1 MTLLTINLK
10 AMKMNVNQIAK
21 VAAKILLVISIISS
35 SCISQ
40 NKVKLMQ
47 ERTAKIPTMDFA
59 NSKTTTYR
67 LQPGDYL
74 YIEVYSVDPKTSKFF
89 QTDFPDLMNPT
100 YLYLKSY
107 SIDEF
112 GFINFSFIDK
122 MYVKG
127 LTVIEV
133 KDLLQKT
140 MNDYFKESTVVVK
153 LVNFEVSVIGEVN
166 NPGSFTI
173 YRDQLNIFQAVGLA
187 GGFKDFGN
195 PKKVKLVRQTP
206 TGSNM
211 VLLDLSDNKI
221 LESQYF
227 YLQPNDVLY
236 VEPLNEKSVAYT
248 RFPYE
253 LLLVIISTATIV
265 YSVFVK

>member
-1 MTLLTINLK
+1 MSVNRIIRIN
-10 AMKMNVNQIAK
+10 AR
-21 VAAKILLVISIISS
+21 ILLIIGIVFS

-40 NKVKLMQ
+40 NKVKLIQ
-47 ERTAKIPTMDFA
+47 ERTTKTPTTDFP
-59 NSKTTTYR
+59 NSKVTTYR
-67 LQPGDYL
+67 LQTGDHL

-107 SIDEF
+107 SVDEF

-127 LTVIEV
+127 LTVVEV

-140 MNDYFKESTVVVK
+140 LNDYFKESTVVIK

-166 NPGSFTI
+166 DPGSFTI
-173 YRDQLNIFQAVGLA
+173 YRDQINIFQAIGLA

-195 PKKVKLVRQTP
+195 PKKVKLVRQVP
-206 TGSNM
+206 TGSNL
-211 VLLDLSDNKI
+211 VELDLSDNKI

-227 YLQPNDVLY
+227 YMQPNDVLY
-236 VEPLNEKSVAYT
+236 IEPLNAKSVAYQ

-253 LLLVIISTATIV
+253 LLLVIISTATLV
-265 YSVFVK
+265 YSVFIE

>member
-1 MTLLTINLK
+1 MKISVNRTI
-10 AMKMNVNQIAK
+10 K
-21 VAAKILLVISIISS
+21 VTVKIMLVVSIVLS

-40 NKVKLMQ
+40 NKVKLIQ
-47 ERTAKIPTMDFA
+47 EKTAKTPTTDFT
-59 NSKTTTYR
+59 NSKVTTYR
-67 LQPGDYL
+67 LQTGDHL

-107 SIDEF
+107 SVDEF

-127 LTVIEV
+127 LTVAEV
-133 KDLLQKT
+133 KDLMQKA

-153 LVNFEVSVIGEVN
+153 LVNFEISVIGEVN

-173 YRDQLNIFQAVGLA
+173 YRDQVNLFQALGHA
-187 GGFKDFGN
+187 GGMKDFGN
-195 PKKVKLVRQTP
+195 PKKVKLMRQTP
-206 TGSNM
+206 TGSNL
-211 VLLDLSDNKI
+211 VELDLSDNKI

-236 VEPLNEKSVAYT
+236 VEPLNAKSVAYT

-253 LLLVIISTATIV
+253 LLLVLLSTATLA

>member
-1 MTLLTINLK
+1 
-10 AMKMNVNQIAK
+10 MKMSANRNISLSLIIMLSV
-21 VAAKILLVISIISS
+21 SIILT

-40 NKVKLMQ
+40 NKIKLIQ
-47 ERTAKIPTMDFA
+47 ERVSKSPATEFA
-59 NSKTTTYR
+59 NSKVMTYR
-67 LQPGDYL
+67 LQTGDHL

-107 SIDEF
+107 SVDEF
-112 GFINFSFIDK
+112 GYINFSFIDK

-127 LTVIEV
+127 LTVVEV
-133 KDLLQKT
+133 KDQLQKT
-140 MNDYFKESTVVVK
+140 LNDYFKESTVVVK

-166 NPGSFTI
+166 QPGSFTI
-173 YRDQLNIFQAVGLA
+173 YRDQINLFQAIGNA
-187 GGFKDFGN
+187 GGLKDFAN
-195 PKKVKLVRQTP
+195 PRNVKLVRQTT
-206 TGSNM
+206 TGSN
-211 VLLDLSDNKI
+211 LIILDLTDNKI

-236 VEPLNEKSVAYT
+236 VEPMNAKSIAYT

-253 LLLVIISTATIV
+253 LFLVLFSTIAIV
-265 YSVFVK
+265 YTAFVK

>member
-1 MTLLTINLK
+1 MKINYYRIL
-10 AMKMNVNQIAK
+10 NL
-21 VAAKILLVISIISS
+21 AAKMLLIFSIILS

-40 NKVKLMQ
+40 NKVKLLQ
-47 ERTAKIPTMDFA
+47 EKTAKTPTTDFA

-67 LQPGDYL
+67 LQTGDHL

-100 YLYLKSY
+100 YLFLKSY
-107 SIDEF
+107 SVDEF
-112 GFINFSFIDK
+112 GYINFSFIDK

-127 LTVIEV
+127 LTVVEV
-133 KDLLQKT
+133 KNLLQKT
-140 MNDYFKESTVVVK
+140 LNEYFKEATVVVK
-153 LVNFEVSVIGEVN
+153 LVNFEISVIGEVQE
-166 NPGSFTI
+166 PGSFTI
-173 YRDQLNIFQAVGLA
+173 YRDQINIFQAIGLA

-206 TGSNM
+206 TGSSL
-211 VLLDLSDNKI
+211 VQLDLSDNKI
-221 LESQYF
+221 LESPYF

-236 VEPLNEKSVAYT
+236 VEPLNAKSVSYQ

-253 LLLVIISTATIV
+253 LIFVMISTVTVV
-265 YSVFVK
+265 YNVFFK

>member
-1 MTLLTINLK
+1 MSVNRIIK
-10 AMKMNVNQIAK
+10 VNV
-21 VAAKILLVISIISS
+21 KILLVISIIFT

-40 NKVKLMQ
+40 NKVKLIQ
-47 ERTAKIPTMDFA
+47 EKTARTPVTDFA
-59 NSKTTTYR
+59 NSKLTTYR
-67 LQPGDYL
+67 LQTGDHL

-107 SIDEF
+107 SVDEF

-127 LTVIEV
+127 LTVVEV

-140 MNDYFKESTVVVK
+140 LNDYFKESTVVIK

-166 NPGSFTI
+166 SPGSFTI
-173 YRDQLNIFQAVGLA
+173 YRDQINLFQAIGNA
-187 GGFKDFGN
+187 GGLKDFGN

-206 TGSNM
+206 TGSN
-211 VLLDLSDNKI
+211 LIELDLSDNKI

-227 YLQPNDVLY
+227 YLQPNDVVY
-236 VEPLNEKSVAYT
+236 VEPLNAKSVAYI

-253 LLLVIISTATIV
+253 LLLVLISTGVLA
-265 YSVFVK
+265 YSVFK